1 MFKKIDWMA
10 KPMERKLFYVCK
22 ATDTVKDLPWTK
34 NRAKSVSPL
43 FYTTRRQALVDLKL
57 LLEQRVQQGVCRIM
71 EIEQEIAFPK
81 GGGNVL

>member
-1 MFKKIDWMA
+1 MLTNTKDTWMRT

-43 FYTTRRQALVDLKL
+43 FYTTRRQALVDLK
-57 LLEQRVQQGVCRIM
+57 EIITERINVGVCQIF
-71 EIEQEIAFPK
+71 EIERELAK
-81 GGGNVL
+81 NANT

>member
-1 MFKKIDWMA
+1 MLTNTKDTWMRT

-43 FYTTRRQALVDLKL
+43 FYTTRRAALVDLKEII
-57 LLEQRVQQGVCRIM
+57 EQRVQNGVCQIM
-71 EIEQEIAFPK
+71 ALERELAK
-81 GGGNVL
+81 KC